1 MRTTDAPDR
10 TFRRGLC
17 AIAFGALVLRIG
29 AAVFVDR
36 RMGVTGDAVWYLGV
50 ARLLARG
57 VGFLEP
63 FRYELLHARR
73 NSASHPPLYPLF
85 LSITDFLGMH
95 SILAHR
101 IWSCV
106 PGTITVV
113 LVGLIGREIAG
124 RRAGLMAAG
133 VAAISIALVIQDVM
147 LWSEGFYGMTIA
159 WSVLAAYRYLRAPRS
174 INAVVLTAAI
184 TVSALTRAEAAL
196 LFVVLLLPLVL
207 RLGATARERVRVLGA
222 CVLTAGVLL
231 APWTIY
237 NAGRFEH
244 PVVLSTG
251 LGGLLGSS
259 NCDITYYGPLTGS
272 WGFLCA
278 KGLPKALPSDESN
291 EDLFFRRVGWKYVQG
306 HSDRLPVVVAFRVLR
321 TFGFWCPESVT
332 SSDLQLRA
340 IGLDGLGWVAVA
352 QYWVLLALGLGG
364 GVVLVR
370 RRIPCL
376 PLVAPVFTVLVITI
390 LGYGTMRFRLPLDVV
405 LPVGV
410 GVILGGRRVTSPA
423 ETNALTSR

>member
-1 MRTTDAPDR
+1 MRITAAPER
-10 TFRRGLC
+10 TFWRRLC

-29 AAVFVDR
+29 AAVYVHQ
-36 RMGVTGDAVWYLGV
+36 RMGLTGDAVWYLGV

-57 VGFLEP
+57 AGFVEP
-63 FRYELLHARR
+63 LHYDLLHVRMD
-73 NSASHPPLYPLF
+73 SAAHPPLYPLF

-95 SILAHR
+95 TTLTHR

-113 LVGLIGREIAG
+113 LVGLIGRKLAG
-124 RRAGLMAAG
+124 CRAGLMAAG
-133 VAAISIALVIQDVM
+133 AAAISFALVIQDVM

-159 WSVLAAYRYLRAPRS
+159 WSVLAAYRYLCVPRS
-174 INAVVLTAAI
+174 INAVVLTVAI

-196 LFVVLLLPLVL
+196 LFGVLLLPLVL
-207 RLGATARERVRVLGA
+207 RLGTTARERVRVLGA
-222 CVLTAGVLL
+222 CALTAGVLL

-251 LGGLLGSS
+251 LGGLIGSS
-259 NCDITYYGPLTGS
+259 NCDITYHGPLTGG
-272 WGFLCA
+272 WGYFCA
-278 KGLPKALPSDESN
+278 KGLPKTLPRDETAI
-291 EDLFFRRVGWKYVQG
+291 DLLFRRAGWKYVRE
-306 HSDRLPVVVAFRVLR
+306 HSDRLPVVVPLRLLR
-321 TFGFWCPESVT
+321 TFGFWRPASVT

-340 IGLDGLGWVAVA
+340 IGRGELAWLAVA

-370 RRIPCL
+370 RRVPWL
-376 PLVAPVFTVLVITI
+376 PLAAPLINVVVITI

-410 GVILGGRRVTSPA
+410 GVLLGGRRVTSRV